1 MNIRLKFA
9 KQKTRWILKMQTRKS
24 QKFISGLLKSV
35 KQERKK
41 TVQLRLDLTE
51 QEYESLMC
59 FKKHISEQIGVG
71 VSTRGIVHQAL
82 ADVGAFDVQSSNCSG
97 DEKHVK

>member
-1 MNIRLKFA
+1 
-9 KQKTRWILKMQTRKS
+9 MQTRKS

-41 TVQLRLDLTE
+41 TVQVRLDLTE

-59 FKKHISEQIGVG
+59 FKKHISQQIGVS

-82 ADVGAFDVQSSNCSG
+82 TDAGAFDIQDSNCRE